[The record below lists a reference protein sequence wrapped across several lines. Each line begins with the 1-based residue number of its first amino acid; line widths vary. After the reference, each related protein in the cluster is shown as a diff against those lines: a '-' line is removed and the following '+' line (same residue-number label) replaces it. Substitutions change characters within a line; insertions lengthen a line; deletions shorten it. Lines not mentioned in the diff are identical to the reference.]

1 VLRVHRPAGYE
12 IHHGRVVGA
21 LSAGAVRGTMVHG
34 SLEDDGIRALYL
46 ADALGVES
54 KASFPEARERRL
66 DRLAELVEEYL
77 DVEALLD
84 LATHGAP
91 RSLPVLPPGAD
102 R

>member
-1 VLRVHRPAGYE
+1 
-12 IHHGRVVGA
+12 
-21 LSAGAVRGTMVHG
+21 MVHG

-46 ADALGVES
+46 ADALGVDVAGV
-54 KASFPEARERRL
+54 ASPRL
-66 DRLAELVEEYL
+66 ASAGSTCSAELVEEHL

>member
-1 VLRVHRPAGYE
+1 MG
-12 IHHGRVVGA
+12 
-21 LSAGAVRGTMVHG
+21 HG

-54 KASFPEARERRL
+54 RASFPAARERRL
-66 DRLAELVEEYL
+66 DLLGDLVEEHL
-77 DVEALLD
+77 DVDALLD